1 MSISYGFGLAD
12 GTTWIKPFLFLC
24 LNMMYQTM
32 DVSFPIQT
40 IHKTP
45 ILSSI
50 TSGNGFSFPMHKRKY
65 DKKRNQTIQ
74 IIGET
79 VFFDSLFMF
88 GVILSPSNYF
98 HELIRKSN
106 QKHILVPISIHP
118 DNQREK
124 SASEF
129 GLSKQRKTT
138 WIVIALQSMD
148 LFFQFSRTYN
158 RKSNE

>member
-106 QKHILVPISIHP
+106 QKHILVPYTQIIKEKKVLPNLVWVNNAKPLELSSRCSQWICFFNSLAHITE
-118 DNQREK
+118 NQMNK
-124 SASEF
+124 
-129 GLSKQRKTT
+129 
-138 WIVIALQSMD
+138 
-148 LFFQFSRTYN
+148 
-158 RKSNE
+158 